1 MPITEQDLK
10 TIIRQEIERT
20 LTDMGMIMPYPLE
33 HEPAQGEEPP
43 ELILGQLNEGVDL
56 SRVIK
61 ILNALDDRMRER
73 IFRHFR
79 RYSMDTLI
87 ITMDKISKASKGSL
101 KPSK

>member
-33 HEPAQGEEPP
+33 HEPSQDEDPP
-43 ELILGQLNEGVDL
+43 ELNEGVDL

-61 ILNALDDRMRER
+61 ILNALDENMRER

-87 ITMDKISKASKGSL
+87 ITMDKIEKASKGLL
-101 KPSK
+101 KPPK